1 VSIWLRWLTN
11 KPAPPAVRSPVARS
25 DRPADAWEPV
35 DPSLGERLA
44 VGVDSSLLR
53 MADAAARGTSR
64 RQFLARTGAVGL
76 SLGLGT
82 ATVLFR
88 TQKAS
93 AHGLA
98 CDSDGSACGPSPL
111 CSGTYC
117 TSTNCAAGRAD
128 TARRTYAGTGCTSST
143 SNCWTEHCCAQAFN
157 GHARCCDCCAPSSG
171 LDCTGTGCPNRRC
184 ICRSRIDTC

>member
-1 VSIWLRWLTN
+1 VSIWLRWLTRRA
-11 KPAPPAVRSPVARS
+11 APPVVRSAVARS

-35 DPSLGERLA
+35 DPSWGERLA
-44 VGVDSSLLR
+44 VGVDSSLIR

-64 RQFLARTGAVGL
+64 RDFLAWTGA
-76 SLGLGT
+76 LGLAVGAGAGT
-82 ATVLFR
+82 ALFR
-88 TQKAS
+88 PGAAR
-93 AHGLA
+93 AHGLP
-98 CDSDGSACGPSPL
+98 CDDDGSACGPSPL

-171 LDCTGTGCPNRRC
+171 LDCTGSGCPNRRC